1 MSSKKK
7 SNTNSSKS
15 VSVDVQGKLSEFYKV
30 AKEKLLL
37 VKTDLETSK
46 KEYLAQKEI
55 NRKKELEYN
64 ALLTE
69 SKDLDIKI
77 KGLNE
82 KIISAKRV
90 ENFIRSQ
97 INLTKSEILNANTEI
112 DFLKVETDVK
122 VMKVNNENEKI
133 NEAKKNQLN
142 SIKERLEKEKAINM
156 DLKEKIKDAEKRIK
170 QLTSK
175 IENTSVQEN
184 KKNIAILKELADM
197 NKFLSEL

>member
-37 VKTDLETSK
+37 VKNDLETSK

-122 VMKVNNENEKI
+122 VKRVNNENEKI

-170 QLTSK
+170 ELTSK

>member
-15 VSVDVQGKLSEFYKV
+15 ISVDVQGKLSEFYKV

-37 VKTDLETSK
+37 VKNDLETSK

-122 VMKVNNENEKI
+122 VKRVNNENEKI

>member
-122 VMKVNNENEKI
+122 VKKVNNENEKI

>member
-15 VSVDVQGKLSEFYKV
+15 VSVGVQGKLSEFYKV

-64 ALLTE
+64 ALLNE

-122 VMKVNNENEKI
+122 VKKVNNENEKI

>member
-69 SKDLDIKI
+69 SKDLDVKI

-122 VMKVNNENEKI
+122 VKKVNNENEKI

>member
-97 INLTKSEILNANTEI
+97 INLTKSEIYNANSEI

-122 VMKVNNENEKI
+122 VKKVNNENEKI

>member
-46 KEYLAQKEI
+46 KEFLAQKEI

-122 VMKVNNENEKI
+122 VKKVNNENEKI

>member
-122 VMKVNNENEKI
+122 VKRVNNENEKI

>member
-15 VSVDVQGKLSEFYKV
+15 ISVDVQGKLSEFYKV

-37 VKTDLETSK
+37 VKNDLETSK

-64 ALLTE
+64 ALLNE

-97 INLTKSEILNANTEI
+97 INLTKSEILNANSEI

-122 VMKVNNENEKI
+122 VKRVNNENEKI

-170 QLTSK
+170 ELTSK